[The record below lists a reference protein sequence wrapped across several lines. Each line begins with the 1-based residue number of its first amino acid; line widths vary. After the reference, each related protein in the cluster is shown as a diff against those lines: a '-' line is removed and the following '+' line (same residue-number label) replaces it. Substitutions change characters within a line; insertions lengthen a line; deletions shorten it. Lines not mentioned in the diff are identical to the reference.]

1 MADVTV
7 HPECPFSEETFN
19 LLAQLEP
26 DFDIAHEAEFKKYVE
41 QPLQQLCRQVA
52 AQLPNEIIKRLELK
66 VKRSQN
72 FSNEICCLGSFYDEI
87 TMLDL
92 KNNFAQLFIY
102 IDSNWLIFGLLIPDE
117 TNDKERF
124 IENVKTNFNK
134 EIIFQNTCLPDNCE
148 LHFSSS
154 GKSLDPINRLGEWLK
169 LLTRKNSSTKNIE
182 ASVFLQPNQVLLY
195 SSEQLASQIK
205 QTFESLFILF
215 LTANFDD
222 PIDEIRHYLNS
233 HNNTLAERYLERGIS
248 NYREDNYQS
257 SIEEFDKAIEQA
269 PNLADAYSYR
279 GQAKAELG
287 DIEGAISDYNQLLL
301 IQPKNSEAYY
311 NRGNAY
317 HKLKDYDT
325 AIQDYNQALNINP
338 NFALAHY
345 HRGLTYLA
353 LENQE
358 RAIEDLCRAVE
369 LFEQEKDM
377 DKSEEAQSILK
388 AIQPNYSEP
397 LFTEICQSV
406 RDQGLRISQ
415 STLRRYH
422 LALKSRKFVILSGI
436 SGTGKT
442 WLTKAYANA
451 VEAEYLLVP
460 VAPNWMTNEDLL
472 GYLSP
477 LDNKYHDTDFSTFL
491 EKAEEEYQQAQVEK
505 RTPKPYHLVLDE
517 MNLARVEYYFAKFLS
532 VMEVRMREGV
542 AQIKL
547 APDKQVLLTPNLYFI
562 GTVNV
567 DETTHS
573 FADKVYDRAQLIEL
587 EAPRQDLYEHLGD
600 VPYREILMKIWDEV
614 HTIAPFAFRV
624 LDEIKTYVEEAE
636 ALDVSWQDALDEQLL
651 QKILPKFKG
660 TDDRVGKALKAFVN
674 IADEK
679 GFTLSHEKATKM
691 LETFN
696 QHGFTSYF

>member
-19 LLAQLEP
+19 LLGRLEQ
-26 DFDIAHEAEFKKYVE
+26 DFYIAHKAEFKKYVE
-41 QPLQQLCRQVA
+41 QPFQKLCRQVA

-66 VKRSQN
+66 VDASPTLAHKYYESN
-72 FSNEICCLGSFYDEI
+72 FYKKTSN
-87 TMLDL
+87 L
-92 KNNFAQLFIY
+92 KLHQSRLFVNLTFTEFRFGLFIV
-102 IDSNWLIFGLLIPDE
+102 DLSD
-117 TNDKERF
+117 DKKRF
-124 IENVKTNFNK
+124 IENVKNNFNK
-134 EIIFQNTCLPDNCE
+134 EIIFQNTCLSDNCN
-148 LHFSSS
+148 LHFFSS
-154 GKSLDPINRLGEWLK
+154 GKSLDRINRLGEWLK
-169 LLTRKNSSTKNIE
+169 LLARQNSRTKKIQ
-182 ASVFLQPNQVLLY
+182 ASVHLQSNKVLLY
-195 SSEQLASQIK
+195 SSEQLTTQIK
-205 QTFESLFILF
+205 QTFESLFLLF
-215 LTANFDD
+215 LMATFDN
-222 PIDEIRHYLNS
+222 PIDEIRLYLNTK
-233 HNNTLAERYLERGIS
+233 NNTLAKRYLDLGIS
-248 NYREDNYQS
+248 NYRENNYQR
-257 SIEEFDKAIEQA
+257 SIKRFNTALEQA

-301 IQPKNSEAYY
+301 IQPKNHEVYSK
-311 NRGNAY
+311 RGNAY
-317 HKLKDYDT
+317 YKLEEYDI
-325 AIQDYNQALNINP
+325 AIQDYNEALNINP
-338 NFALAHY
+338 NFALAYY
-345 HRGLTYLA
+345 HRGITHLA

-406 RDQGLRISQ
+406 RDQGLRISE

-442 WLTKAYANA
+442 WLTKAYADA

-491 EKAEEEYQQAQVEK
+491 EKAEDEYQQAQVEK

-542 AQIKL
+542 AQIQL
-547 APDKQVLLTPNLYFI
+547 APDKQVLLPPNLYFI

-614 HTIAPFAFRV
+614 HTVSPFAFRV
-624 LDEIKTYVEEAE
+624 IDEIKTYVEEAE

-660 TDDRVGKALKAFVN
+660 TDERVGVALQAFVN
-674 IADEK
+674 IADDK
-679 GFTLSHEKATKM
+679 GFTLSHKKATKM

>member
-52 AQLPNEIIKRLELK
+52 AQLPNKIIKRLELQLDAY
-66 VKRSQN
+66 QN
-72 FSNEICCLGSFYDEI
+72 SSNKICVGGFYDER
-87 TMLDL
+87 TRTDWE
-92 KNNFAQLFIY
+92 NNFAILFIRL
-102 IDSNWLIFGLLIPDE
+102 DSDFLSFGLVIG
-117 TNDKERF
+117 DKTKSKQRF
-124 IENVKTNFNK
+124 IENVKNNSNK
-134 EIIFQNTCLPDNCE
+134 EIILQNTCLPDNCI
-148 LHFSSS
+148 LHLSKYSQRFE
-154 GKSLDPINRLGEWLK
+154 PINRLGEWLK
-169 LLTRKNSSTKNIE
+169 LLARKNSSTKDIQ
-182 ASVFLQPNQVLLY
+182 ASVLFLPNQVLLY
-195 SSEQLASQIK
+195 SSEQLTTQIK

-215 LTANFDD
+215 LMATFDD
-222 PIDEIRHYLNS
+222 PIDEIRHYLNAN
-233 HNNTLAERYLERGIS
+233 NNTLAERYLERGIS
-248 NYREDNYQS
+248 NYREDNYQI
-257 SIEEFDKAIEQA
+257 SIEELNKAIEQA

-406 RDQGLRISQ
+406 RYQGLRISE

-477 LDNKYHDTDFSTFL
+477 IDNKYHDTDFSTFL

-505 RTPKPYHLVLDE
+505 RTPQPYHLVLDE

-532 VMEVRMREGV
+532 VMEVRMREEV
-542 AQIKL
+542 AQIQL
-547 APDKQVLLTPNLYFI
+547 APEKQILLPPNLYFI

-614 HTIAPFAFRV
+614 HTVAPFAFRV
-624 LDEIKTYVEEAE
+624 IDEIKTYVEEAE

-660 TDDRVGKALKAFVN
+660 TDDRVGVALQAFVDIVN
-674 IADEK
+674 DK
-679 GFTLSHEKATKM
+679 DFPLSHKKATKM

>member
-19 LLAQLEP
+19 LLKQLEQ
-26 DFDIAHEAEFKKYVE
+26 DFYIAHKAEFKKYVE
-41 QPLQQLCRQVA
+41 QPFQKLCRQVA
-52 AQLPNEIIKRLELK
+52 AQLPNQIIKRLELK
-66 VKRSQN
+66 VEASQN
-72 FSNEICCLGSFYDEI
+72 SSNKICVGIFYDKR
-87 TMLDL
+87 TRLDL
-92 KNNFAQLFIY
+92 KNNFATLFI
-102 IDSNWLIFGLLIPDE
+102 ILDSDFWLSFGLLIPDK
-117 TNDKERF
+117 TKSKQRF
-124 IENVKTNFNK
+124 IENVKNNFNK
-134 EIIFQNTCLPDNCE
+134 EIILQNTCIPDNCI
-148 LHFSSS
+148 LHLSKYSQRFE
-154 GKSLDPINRLGEWLK
+154 PINRLGEWLK
-169 LLTRKNSSTKNIE
+169 LLARKNSSTKNIE
-182 ASVFLQPNQVLLY
+182 ASVFLLPNKVLLY
-195 SSEQLASQIK
+195 SSEQLTTQIK

-215 LTANFDD
+215 LMATFDD
-222 PIDEIRHYLNS
+222 PIDEIRHYLNA
-233 HNNTLAERYLERGIS
+233 NKNTSAKRYLEQGIS

-257 SIEEFDKAIEQA
+257 SIELLDKALEEA

-279 GQAKAELG
+279 GQTKAELG

-301 IQPKNSEAYY
+301 IQPKNSDAYY

-317 HKLKDYDT
+317 HKIKDYDT
-325 AIQDYNQALNINP
+325 AIQDYNQALNIHP

-358 RAIEDLCRAVE
+358 RAIEDLYRAVE

-442 WLTKAYANA
+442 WLTKAYADA
-451 VEAEYLLVP
+451 VETEYLLVP

-477 LDNKYHDTDFSTFL
+477 IDNKYHHTDFSTFL

-542 AQIKL
+542 AQIQL

-587 EAPRQDLYEHLGD
+587 EAPRQDLDEHLGD

-636 ALDVSWQDALDEQLL
+636 ALEVSWQDALDEQLL

-660 TDDRVGKALKAFVN
+660 TDERVGIALQALVD

-679 GFTLSHEKATKM
+679 GFTLSHKKATKM